1 MSFVDILDLGP
12 SQSFAL
18 RHVIS
23 ISLRNFASDRYT
35 CAVDICKFCNAGL
48 VDCNY
53 EIPDYTFRFNVPIYF
68 CPKCEL
74 KCAVVSSDP
83 EKDYKEIYAS
93 YDAKSSYDRYNSYA
107 RKIKAKFDC
116 LSWLKM
122 QEPAYFAAVSSITS
136 NVSVGQKILEF
147 GSGYGYLTH
156 ALNQHGFECTGVEI
170 SEKAVEFSRKQFGD
184 HFVCSTIE
192 NFQSQ
197 SKFDCIVATEVI
209 EHLADPFEFL
219 VQCKS
224 LLNPNGV
231 IVLTTPNKTFFPSDM
246 KWESSLPPIHLWW
259 LSEKS
264 FLEIGKLSELEP
276 DFFDFSQYFNIFR
289 TQVWN
294 VDNLEGNYQGKEI
307 NANKRVNLSIARIL
321 GRFPISLYFSA
332 KILEALTMNKYIYA
346 GTKSNTMGITLRH
359 L

>member
-1 MSFVDILDLGP
+1 VRS
-12 SQSFAL
+12 
-18 RHVIS
+18 
-23 ISLRNFASDRYT
+23 
-35 CAVDICKFCNAGL
+35 CKFCNADL

-53 EIPDYTFRFNVPIYF
+53 CIPDYTFRYAVPIFF

-74 KCAVVSSDP
+74 KFAQVSSDP
-83 EKDYKEIYAS
+83 EEDYKGIYAS
-93 YDAKSSYDRYNSYA
+93 DDASSSYDRYSTYA
-107 RKIKAKFDC
+107 RKIRSRSDC
-116 LSWLKM
+116 LSWLSM
-122 QEPAYFAAVSSITS
+122 QEPAYFAAISSIMS

-147 GSGYGYLTH
+147 GSGYGYLTY

-170 SEKAVEFSRKQFGD
+170 SDQAVEFSKKQFGD

-219 VQCKS
+219 VKCKT

-264 FLEIGKLSELEP
+264 FLEIGKLIELKP
-276 DFFDFSQYFNIFR
+276 DFFDFSQFFNIFR

-307 NANKRVNLSIARIL
+307 NPNKRANLSIARVL
-321 GRFPISLYFSA
+321 SRFPILLYLSA
-332 KILEALTMNKYIYA
+332 KILEALTTSEYIYA
-346 GTKSNTMGITLRH
+346 GDKSNTMGVTLRH
-359 L
+359 IKLSEA